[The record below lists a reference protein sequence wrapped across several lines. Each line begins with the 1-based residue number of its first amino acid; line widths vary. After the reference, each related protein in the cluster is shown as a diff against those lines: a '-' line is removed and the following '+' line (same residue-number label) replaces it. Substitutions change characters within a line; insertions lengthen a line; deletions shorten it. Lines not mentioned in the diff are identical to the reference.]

1 MSFKWS
7 KAYLQIC
14 RNIRVDMRVTLSVS
28 YGTVHIDA
36 VIVDQESQ
44 VAHAFVPMPG
54 PCKDRTPGS
63 DA

>member
-1 MSFKWS
+1 
-7 KAYLQIC
+7 
-14 RNIRVDMRVTLSVS
+14 MRVTLSVS